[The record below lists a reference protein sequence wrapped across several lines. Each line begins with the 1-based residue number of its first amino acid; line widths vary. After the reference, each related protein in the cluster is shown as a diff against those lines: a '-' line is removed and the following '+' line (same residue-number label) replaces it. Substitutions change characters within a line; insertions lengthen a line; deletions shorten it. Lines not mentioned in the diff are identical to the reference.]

1 MEKMYG
7 IKEIAQMAQVSTA
20 TVSRVINGSDRVS
33 KKTKKKVQQIIDTVG
48 YIPNEV
54 ARGLVMQSGSK
65 VVGMIIPDIFNGYY
79 AEMTTY
85 IEPALREKGYSLQLC
100 ISNSELEKINYYV
113 DDLISRKA
121 AGVIILS
128 SALLDSER
136 LIEKIRRN
144 LAVVAIETGFDGV
157 DRICVENKK
166 GMYQVV
172 ENLIKNGHKK
182 IGFVGYEFHHPNL
195 LERVNGY
202 KKALSDNGIIFR
214 ESYLVDEGNSTTP
227 GYAGALKLM
236 DCQDPPT
243 AIQCMNEYCAK
254 GVYTALMERGMK
266 IPDQV
271 SVSGFDGLRD
281 FKLYSPTL
289 TTAAIPLK
297 EMATA
302 AVELV
307 LNNIADGNPEVVRT
321 ITFPTTLRM
330 GESVKNILK
339 P

>member
-7 IKEIAQMAQVSTA
+7 IKEIAKMAQVSTA

-65 VVGMIIPDIFNGYY
+65 VVGMIIPDIFNVYY

-100 ISNSELEKINYYV
+100 ISNSELEKINYYI

-128 SALLDSER
+128 SALLDSEK

-157 DRICVENKK
+157 DRICVENQK
-166 GMYQVV
+166 GMYQAVD
-172 ENLIKNGHKK
+172 NLIRNGHRK
-182 IGFVGYEFHHPNL
+182 IGFVGYEFHHPSL
-195 LERVNGY
+195 LDRVNGY
-202 KKALSDNGIIFR
+202 KKALSDNGIEFCAA
-214 ESYLVDEGNSTTP
+214 YLVDEE
-227 GYAGALKLM
+227 
-236 DCQDPPT
+236 T
-243 AIQCMNEYCAK
+243 AP
-254 GVYTALMERGMK
+254 LRGMRARL
-266 IPDQV
+266 
-271 SVSGFDGLRD
+271 S
-281 FKLYSPTL
+281 
-289 TTAAIPLK
+289 
-297 EMATA
+297 
-302 AVELV
+302 
-307 LNNIADGNPEVVRT
+307 
-321 ITFPTTLRM
+321 
-330 GESVKNILK
+330 
-339 P
+339 